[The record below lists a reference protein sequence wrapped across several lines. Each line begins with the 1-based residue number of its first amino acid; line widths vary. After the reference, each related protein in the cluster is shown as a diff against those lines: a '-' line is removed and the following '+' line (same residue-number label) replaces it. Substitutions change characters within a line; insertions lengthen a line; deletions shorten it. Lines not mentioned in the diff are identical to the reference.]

1 MAWREP
7 GLRVTAPAKEVSIR
21 PGNPEALS
29 QPYDPSRIEPERYA
43 FWEQLGVF
51 QPRADLAASAK
62 GTGSKAPFVIAI
74 PPPNVTGSL
83 TMGHVLGESIRDTF
97 VRWQRMEGRETL
109 YIPGMDHAGIA
120 TQNVV
125 EKKLRAE
132 KKSRHDLGRDEFLK
146 SVWEWKEQYGGL
158 IFQQERRLGTT
169 PDWTRE
175 RFTLDEGY
183 SRAVLTVFKQ
193 LYDEGLIY
201 RGRYIVN
208 WCPRCRTALSDEEV
222 DMVESEGSLW
232 HIRYPLKDGSGSLT
246 VATTRPET
254 MLGDTGVAVSPKDTR
269 YAKLVGQFAVLPLV
283 RREIPIVADEMVDP
297 KFGTGAVKVTPA
309 HDANDFQTGRRH
321 NLPEIVVMDEDG
333 KMNDAAGDFRG
344 LDRFEARTRIVAALQ
359 DAGYLDKVEPHRHNV
374 GHCSRCNTVI
384 EPYLSWQWFV
394 KMAPLAAQAIEA
406 AKKGK
411 IKMFPARWKKVYL
424 HWLENIRDWCIS
436 RQLWWGHRIPVWY
449 RGDEMVVALD
459 PPDGEGWVQDED
471 VLDTWFSSW
480 LWPFATLGWPEK
492 TADLARYYP
501 NSLMVTGSDIIFF
514 WVARMIMAGYHFMG
528 EAPFAHVYFTSI
540 VRDAQGRKM
549 SKSLGNSPD
558 PLLMMQKYGADS
570 VRFCMVQTPTGQDL
584 RFDEKALENGK
595 FFANKLWNATKLV
608 TMRLGGEDLSNVK
621 ESQLRLTLAD
631 RWILSRFTDAAK
643 DVTRNLKTYRFA
655 EAAQAAYQFAWTE
668 YCDWY
673 LEMAKPRW
681 ALADLGDAMTAEQ
694 RADLRTARWISWKVL
709 DGILRLMHPFMP
721 FVTEELW
728 QAIPHDG
735 ETLAQAAW
743 PKSKKSWIDA
753 NAEREVA
760 FLQGVVVAVRNLRVE
775 SKISPAKLVPVVVRG
790 DAAQLDL
797 LEKLESQLKPL
808 ARIETLTFAR
818 DGSRP
823 RVAASAVV
831 QGAEVFLPLDGL
843 IDLHEERARLAREA
857 EKLLT
862 DLEGVKK
869 KLRNQDFLRK
879 AKPEVVAKE
888 NERLAQLEETLDK
901 LKRAQ
906 ASLSSVKE

>member
-1 MAWREP
+1 M
-7 GLRVTAPAKEVSIR
+7 R

-29 QPYDPSRIEPERYA
+29 LPYDPGRIEPRLYAEWER
-43 FWEQLGVF
+43 QGVF
-51 QPRADLAASAK
+51 QPRADLAAAPK

-83 TMGHVLGESIRDTF
+83 TMGHVLGESVRDCI

-109 YIPGMDHAGIA
+109 YVPGMDHAGIA

-132 KKSRHDLGRDEFLK
+132 KTSRHELGRDGFLK
-146 SVWEWKEQYGGL
+146 AVWEWKEQYGGI

-175 RFTLDEGY
+175 RFTLDEDY
-183 SRAVLTVFKQ
+183 SRAVLHVFKH
-193 LYDEGLIY
+193 LYDEGLVY

-222 DMVESEGSLW
+222 DMVETDGHLW
-232 HIRYPLKDGSGSLT
+232 FLRYPLKDGSGHLT

-254 MLGDTGVAVSPKDTR
+254 MLGDTGVAVNPKDAR
-269 YAKLVGQFAVLPLV
+269 YAKLVGSVAVLPLV
-283 RREIPIVADEMVDP
+283 RREIPIVADDMVDP
-297 KFGTGAVKVTPA
+297 KFGTGAVKLTPA
-309 HDANDFQTGRRH
+309 HDANDFQTGKRH
-321 NLPEIVVMDEDG
+321 NLPEIVVIDEDG
-333 KMNDAAGDFRG
+333 RMNDAAGDFRG
-344 LDRFEARTRIVAALQ
+344 LDRFEARERIVAALQ
-359 DAGYLDKVEPHRHNV
+359 DSGYLEKVEPHHHAV
-374 GHCSRCNTVI
+374 GHCSRCGTVI

-394 KMAPLAAQAIEA
+394 KMAPLAAPAIEA

-411 IKMFPARWKKVYL
+411 VKMFPARWKKVYL

-449 RGDEMVVALD
+449 RGDEMVVSLD
-459 PPDGEGWVQDED
+459 RPEGEGWVQDED

-558 PLLMMQKYGADS
+558 PLLMMEKYGADS

-584 RFDEKALENGK
+584 LFDEKRLETGK

-608 TMRLGGEDLSNVK
+608 TMRLGGEDLSAVK

-631 RWILSRFTDAAK
+631 RWILSRFANATK

-655 EAAQAAYQFAWTE
+655 EAIQGVYHFAWNE

-681 ALADLGDAMTAEQ
+681 ALADLGDAMTEEQ
-694 RADLRTARWISWKVL
+694 RADLRTARWVSWKVL
-709 DGILRLMHPFMP
+709 DGILRLLHPFMP
-721 FVTEELW
+721 FVSEELW

-735 ETLAQAAW
+735 DTLALAAW
-743 PKSKKSWIDA
+743 PKAKKSWFDA
-753 NAEREVA
+753 QTEREVS
-760 FLQGVVVAVRNLRVE
+760 FLQGVVVAVRNLRAE
-775 SKISPAKLVPVVVRG
+775 SKIPPGKPVPVMVRG
-790 DAAQLDL
+790 GKAQLEL
-797 LEKLESQLKPL
+797 LDKLRAQVMPL
-808 ARIETLTFAR
+808 ARIEALTLSR
-818 DGSRP
+818 DGARP
-823 RVAASAVV
+823 QVAASAIVE
-831 QGAEVFLPLDGL
+831 GAEIFLPLEGL
-843 IDLHEERARLAREA
+843 VDLDEERARLAREA

-879 AKPEVVAKE
+879 AKPDIVHRE
-888 NERLAQLEETLDK
+888 NERLVQLEETLEK

-906 ASLSSVKE
+906 ASLSAVRE